1 MNEGERATRISWL
14 KLKAKKANEIWSQ
27 KGNAKFLI
35 NKASVQLLKWIFNQ
49 RVITKMATQ
58 AQRLEMRFS
67 FSSNL
72 GFNASVGPSSKVL
85 FVNVALRIDC

>member
-35 NKASVQLLKWIFNQ
+35 NKASV
-49 RVITKMATQ
+49 
-58 AQRLEMRFS
+58 
-67 FSSNL
+67 
-72 GFNASVGPSSKVL
+72 
-85 FVNVALRIDC
+85 